1 VAVCGCSGES
11 ALGAVEDAMAEA
23 AKHGD
28 RSEKLSALVAEA
40 RGMIEQAR
48 AEQAERARAAAE
60 AADAAAAVKAAAEAA
75 AAAERLQ
82 AEEEVAAIT
91 LRMRSDALRLQE
103 AQQRLGSSVASPA
116 APAPHP
122 DESLCVVC
130 MDAPKQYAMLPCLH
144 MCACEACAQ
153 RIMELRP
160 ASCPV
165 CREPIERTGRVF
177 S

>member
-1 VAVCGCSGES
+1 L
-11 ALGAVEDAMAEA
+11 LGATEEATAEA

-28 RSEKLSALVAEA
+28 RSEPLAALVAEA

-60 AADAAAAVKAAAEAA
+60 EAAAAAAVKAAAEAA
-75 AAAERLQ
+75 EAAERLRLEEQ
-82 AEEEVAAIT
+82 AAALT
-91 LRMRSDALRLQE
+91 LMKHSAALQLQQVE
-103 AQQRLGSSVASPA
+103 AQLGSSV

-153 RIMELRP
+153 RIMKLRP